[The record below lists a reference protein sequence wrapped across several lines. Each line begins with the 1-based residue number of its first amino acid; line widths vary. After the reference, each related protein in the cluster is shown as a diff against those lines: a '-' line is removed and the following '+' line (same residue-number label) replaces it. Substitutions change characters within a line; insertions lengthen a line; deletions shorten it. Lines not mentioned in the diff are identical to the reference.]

1 MREGIMQGGEH
12 LTGDKYSLLIG
23 AIDTDL
29 VGNDVSD
36 GGSHGRIILD
46 LPLKYKKIA
55 RIFLSKNDLSF
66 RILSLY

>member
-1 MREGIMQGGEH
+1 MREGIMEGGEH

-23 AIDTDL
+23 AIDADFI
-29 VGNDVSD
+29 GNDVSD

-55 RIFLSKNDLSF
+55 RIFLSKNDLFF
-66 RILSLY
+66 RIVSLY